1 MMSDQDGVSRRQLAK
16 LAGVGTVGVL
26 MAPGLIAATA
36 SQAQQAPASSA
47 QGDAFEIL
55 MQDHKKIAGLMQ
67 KMLDTPASD
76 TQTRT
81 SLLTQ
86 LKKTLTA
93 HGVAEENVVY
103 PAVRQQSL
111 TGIDALQSVK
121 EHADIKSYLYT
132 LDMTPKNEQAWAD
145 QLRKLQGEVT
155 DHVQNEE
162 QDVFPSLRAKLSP
175 EQVTVMTQMV
185 VREMK
190 EC

>member
-16 LAGVGTVGVL
+16 LAGVGTVAV
-26 MAPGLIAATA
+26 MVAPGLIAATA
-36 SQAQQAPASSA
+36 SRAQQAPASPA
-47 QGDAFEIL
+47 QSGAFEIL

-76 TQTRT
+76 TQTR
-81 SLLTQ
+81 SNLLTQ
-86 LKKTLTA
+86 LKQTLTR

-111 TGIDALQSVK
+111 TGIDALQAVK

-132 LDMTPKNEQAWAD
+132 LEMTPKNEQAWTD
-145 QLRKLQGEVT
+145 QLRKLQGEVN

-162 QDVFPSLRAKLSP
+162 KDMFPSLRSKLSP